1 MTKLYSRTVPLNTD
15 IVDAF
20 CVLQK
25 GFTDQ
30 FVYYDKERPIRYLGL
45 GRCIALATLG
55 EADVVSQDA
64 GFAPVFF
71 SFNRFDAENPKAA
84 DDMMTAFPRLRL
96 MLPELVLIQNEQGSF
111 LQVNS
116 LGPVYQGRVDRF
128 VRHAEEAKP
137 RTRRTMAYS
146 LQRDSFDEWQCIMD
160 MGLARIASG
169 KIEKLVPSRRIELKA
184 EQPFSSKDVLVN
196 LIDGSARGTVFL
208 YRYGDVFF
216 CGCTPELLLRKKGA
230 HVESMCLAGTCPHGE
245 TPEEQKTLADEL
257 LASEKN
263 RREHEYVVKFM
274 REVFARNCYNVDIPA
289 TPQIKVLKH
298 VQHLHTPAAA
308 QVMEGTTLM
317 ALPASCIPPRR
328 FPALQ

>member
-1 MTKLYSRTVPLNTD
+1 MTKLYSRTVALNTD

-71 SFNRFDAENPKAA
+71 SFNRFDAENPKPA

-137 RTRRTMAYS
+137 RTHRTMAYS
-146 LQRDSFDEWQCIMD
+146 LQRDSFDEWQRIMD
-160 MGLARIASG
+160 MGLGRIASG
-169 KIEKLVPSRRIELKA
+169 
-184 EQPFSSKDVLVN
+184 
-196 LIDGSARGTVFL
+196 
-208 YRYGDVFF
+208 
-216 CGCTPELLLRKKGA
+216 
-230 HVESMCLAGTCPHGE
+230 
-245 TPEEQKTLADEL
+245 
-257 LASEKN
+257 
-263 RREHEYVVKFM
+263 
-274 REVFARNCYNVDIPA
+274 
-289 TPQIKVLKH
+289 
-298 VQHLHTPAAA
+298 
-308 QVMEGTTLM
+308 
-317 ALPASCIPPRR
+317 
-328 FPALQ
+328 

>member
-1 MTKLYSRTVPLNTD
+1 MTKLYSRTVALNTD

-71 SFNRFDAENPKAA
+71 SFNRFDAENPKPA

-137 RTRRTMAYS
+137 RTIAPWYIRCSATRLTSGNASWTWGLVALRRVRLRNSCLRAASS
-146 LQRDSFDEWQCIMD
+146 LR
-160 MGLARIASG
+160 
-169 KIEKLVPSRRIELKA
+169 PNSR
-184 EQPFSSKDVLVN
+184 F
-196 LIDGSARGTVFL
+196 
-208 YRYGDVFF
+208 
-216 CGCTPELLLRKKGA
+216 
-230 HVESMCLAGTCPHGE
+230 
-245 TPEEQKTLADEL
+245 
-257 LASEKN
+257 
-263 RREHEYVVKFM
+263 RRRMYW
-274 REVFARNCYNVDIPA
+274 
-289 TPQIKVLKH
+289 
-298 VQHLHTPAAA
+298 
-308 QVMEGTTLM
+308 
-317 ALPASCIPPRR
+317 
-328 FPALQ
+328 